1 MHRNSADRKTTEGLE
16 TPVFHDFGQ
25 KSDTKIRLR
34 RLQDRQPQGFSKK
47 PAGYMVF
54 LVSLADDIKGQTIAN
69 WLKVA
74 APKEIAAVD
83 IEALVLRARQLEGLQ
98 DGAFTPGSMLGKLSQ
113 SAKNE
118 IVQALRGLH
127 TTMALTSQH
136 AENEQALEAEGNTTR
151 LAQTDFGAIQKSV
164 SAVCSAVETPVL
176 QDLNETD
183 QQLAAQDPL
192 ITTTGTTGALSLRK
206 AVLSPMGGSEEATEI
221 PSEKLRYDRN
231 PDDVST
237 RKLATLGQDRVL
249 MEIFHYD
256 ECPKDEQLPGLHKQV
271 QRMAALLCQAE
282 PLDFHVLPC
291 QGFFHNEVRHE
302 IGLVFKTPSEMAE
315 TFQPTTLLRLYA
327 RYPVMPLGHRIHL
340 AQSLVNAIDHFHRV
354 GWVHKS
360 IRSNNIVFIPLSI
373 PLDDG
378 VVEEAT
384 HHESGNSSA
393 RWKEFDISNPYI
405 FGFEDARPGE
415 VGTSMLEDYSLDNN
429 LYRHPDR
436 WGNPRVKFEKM
447 HDIYALVC
455 FFPPSVTI

>member
-1 MHRNSADRKTTEGLE
+1 MHRDLADRTAAEGIE
-16 TPVFHDFGQ
+16 TPVFHDFAQ

-34 RLQDRQPQGFSKK
+34 RLQDPQPQGFSKK

-136 AENEQALEAEGNTTR
+136 AEHDQASEVEDRTTR
-151 LAQTDFGAIQKSV
+151 VAQTDFGAIQRSV

-176 QDLNETD
+176 QDLDETD
-183 QQLAAQDPL
+183 QQLAEQDPL
-192 ITTTGTTGALSLRK
+192 IATTGTRGALSLRK
-206 AVLSPMGGSEEATEI
+206 AVLSPTGGSEEATEI

-231 PDDVST
+231 SDDVST

-249 MEIFHYD
+249 IEIFYYD
-256 ECPKDEQLPGLHKQV
+256 ESPQDEQLPGPHTQV
-271 QRMAALLCQAE
+271 QRMAKLLCQAE
-282 PLDFHVLPC
+282 PLNFHVLPC
-291 QGFFHNEVRHE
+291 QGFFHNEVRRE
-302 IGLVFKTPSEMAE
+302 IGLVFKIPFEME
-315 TFQPTTLLRLYA
+315 DKVQPTTLLQLYA

-360 IRSNNIVFIPLSI
+360 IRSNNIVFIPSSI
-373 PLDDG
+373 PLEDG
-378 VVEEAT
+378 VVEEAS

-393 RWKEFDISNPYI
+393 RWK
-405 FGFEDARPGE
+405 
-415 VGTSMLEDYSLDNN
+415 
-429 LYRHPDR
+429 
-436 WGNPRVKFEKM
+436 
-447 HDIYALVC
+447 
-455 FFPPSVTI
+455 